1 MHASE
6 RLLSA
11 CSVTPLAACLVS
23 ALLPA
28 TPASAA
34 TTWTVNNCGDAVVG
48 SGTSGSLRYAAAN
61 ASSGDTVNIVC
72 SAISLT
78 TGAVVLG
85 QTDITINGPAPQH
98 AVIQAV
104 SPPANGNILDHAGIG
119 YLKVSYITAEYG
131 SKSSATGSVYGGC
144 IYSNGNLYLD
154 HVSVYKCT
162 AHSTAAAGYAF
173 GGGVATKGSLTITS
187 SLLSHNTASSDLHE
201 SVGGGTFAYAGLA
214 MSKSTVEGN
223 TATGAQGYG
232 GGVYVSGNF
241 TTVTISDSTVSGNTA
256 SFNSGGVSIYDA
268 TIANAS
274 TVSIINSTITGNYSG
289 GRMGGVYVI
298 AGTVKLISSTIANNT
313 AKQETDPRF
322 PNVLRGPGVEIF
334 GDKTSSV
341 VYLQSTLIANNT
353 YGPSSIEDDFHTS
366 VRNGSSNTVTFDA
379 SSANN
384 LVRATLRTTMPGG
397 TIAGVCPLLGP
408 LRDNGG
414 STKTLALLSHSPGIE
429 QGNNVT
435 NLTFDQRGTPYVRV
449 SGASADI
456 GAYEVQQNDIVFDAG
471 FEGCP

>member
-1 MHASE
+1 MHASK

-11 CSVTPLAACLVS
+11 CSLTPLAACLAS
-23 ALLPA
+23 TLLPA

-34 TTWTVNNCGDAVVG
+34 TTWTVDNCGDAAVG
-48 SGTSGSLRYAAAN
+48 AGTSGSLRYAAAN

-72 SAISLT
+72 SSISLA

-104 SPPANGNILDHAGIG
+104 SPPANGNILSHTAVG
-119 YLKVSYITAEYG
+119 YMKLSYITAEYR
-131 SKSSATGSVYGGC
+131 SKSSTTGSVYGGC

-154 HVSVYKCT
+154 HVTVYKCT

-173 GGGVATKGSLTITS
+173 GGGVATKGALTITNS
-187 SLLSHNTASSDLHE
+187 VLSHNTASSDLYQ
-201 SVGGGTFAYAGLA
+201 SVGGGAFSYAGLA
-214 MSKSTVEGN
+214 MSKSTVDGN
-223 TATGAQGYG
+223 ASTGSQGYG

-241 TTVTISDSTVSGNTA
+241 AAVTISDSTVSGNTA
-256 SFNSGGVSIYDA
+256 SFQTGGVSIYNTIVA
-268 TIANAS
+268 TTS
-274 TVSIINSTITGNYSG
+274 TVSIINSTITGNHSG
-289 GRMGGVYVI
+289 ARMGGLYVI
-298 AGTVKLISSTIANNT
+298 AGTVNLISSTIANNAAT
-313 AKQETDPRF
+313 QETDPRF
-322 PNVLRGPGVEIF
+322 PNILRGPGVEVF
-334 GDKTSSV
+334 ADKGSV
-341 VYLQSTLIANNT
+341 VVDLQSTLIANNT

-366 VRNGSSNTVTFDA
+366 VRNGSPNTVTFDP

-414 STKTLALLSHSPGIE
+414 STRTVALMSHSPGID

-435 NLTFDQRGTPYVRV
+435 SLTFDQRGTPDARV
-449 SGASADI
+449 SGAGADI
-456 GAYEVQQNDIVFDAG
+456 GAYEVQQNDMLFDTG